1 MVRCLAL
8 AGCFLAAA
16 FVSANLQ
23 AAASGSQNLP
33 GQPVQIPNSRQWDV
47 KSATTGRTYRV
58 FVAWP
63 LVGKPARQGYP
74 VVYVLDGNSMFATV
88 VEQSRREALVGE
100 LKPAVIVGIG
110 YPTDDPGVIERERI
124 YDLSPPASAA
134 SLPPMLKA
142 AKTGGADGFTKFILT
157 ELKPK
162 IESFFPVDRDD
173 TSLVGHSL
181 GGLLVLDTLFEYP
194 RAFRSY
200 VAISPALWWNDGAVL
215 RREPAFAKQVAQE
228 VISPRI
234 LLMAGGLEQ
243 TATAGPRP
251 AGMDVAD
258 YAKLLNMAKMIDNV
272 QTLAAQLHVRQG
284 KAGYVVETRV
294 LQDQTHNSEIPAA
307 LARALGFVLGGA
319 HWQEHDQPV
328 RCVGSASNR

>member
-8 AGCFLAAA
+8 AACFLAAA

-23 AAASGSQNLP
+23 AAAGGPQNLP
-33 GQPVQIPNSRQWDV
+33 GQPVQIPNSRQWDM
-47 KSATTGRTYRV
+47 KSAATGRTYRV

-63 LVGKPARQGYP
+63 LAAKPPKQGYP

-100 LKPAVIVGIG
+100 LKPAVIVGVG

-157 ELKPK
+157 ELKRK
-162 IESFFPVDRDD
+162 IGSLFPVDRDD

-181 GGLLVLDTLFEYP
+181 GGLLVLHTLFEHP

-215 RREPAFAKQVAQE
+215 HREPAFAKQVAKE
-228 VISPRI
+228 GIVPRI

-251 AGMDVAD
+251 PGMTVAD

-272 QTLAAQLHVRQG
+272 QSLGEQLRAHQG
-284 KAGYVVETRV
+284 KVGYVVETHV
-294 LQDQTHNSEIPAA
+294 LQDQTHNSEVPDA
-307 LARALGFVLGGA
+307 LARALGFVLG
-319 HWQEHDQPV
+319 
-328 RCVGSASNR
+328 ASH